1 VTCAVSPDADANE
14 RLVKLGQLRASDGT
28 VGRMI
33 RDVECRV
40 GQEVD
45 EPDRHSGCVRECLA
59 PATAAI
65 LGVMSRL
72 EHRQCSEGEHDR

>member
-1 VTCAVSPDADANE
+1 
-14 RLVKLGQLRASDGT
+14 
-28 VGRMI
+28 MI

-59 PATAAI
+59 PATTAI
-65 LGVMSRL
+65 LGVLSRL
-72 EHRQCSEGEHDR
+72 GYRHGSEGEHDW